1 MADGSAGPPPLG
13 VLLDDRRV
21 ALGLAAAVAAG
32 VVGLLCTIGVMLLL
46 AATIDA
52 VFLDGEELGEVAG
65 LLVAAVGLLVI
76 RGGCALASEVS
87 ADRASARLRTR
98 ERDRLVAHLFRAGPG
113 GLADQRVGDV
123 ASTVG
128 AGIEALHDY
137 ATRFVPAAALGV
149 IGPVVVLVAIAL
161 LDPWSTPVLLFT
173 GPMLVLLLAVI
184 GGRTRALTRRRF
196 DELGWLSSFYLDMIR
211 GLATL
216 KAFRRSSEG
225 GDTIEA
231 VSRRYGDAT
240 MDVLRTAF
248 QTSLVTE
255 WAATA
260 ATALVAVQVSF
271 RMIESD
277 LPFGTAL
284 AVLVLTPEFFVP
296 FRRLALE
303 YHSGQAGRAA
313 LERIEELTDASTPEP
328 PRPDPTP
335 PPPTPPRASASS
347 APHRSTRPGAPAIEL
362 VGVTFTYPGSTRP
375 ALDRL
380 DLHLDAAATVA
391 LVGPS
396 GAGKTTVARLVMRF
410 VEPTAGRIL
419 VDGRPITDV
428 ESATWRRGVAWVPQ
442 DPALIAGTIADNIR
456 LGAPDAPLD
465 AVRAAADAARA
476 TGFVEQLPDGFDT
489 VLGEEGLRLS
499 GGQRQRLAIARAL
512 LRDAPVVVLDEPT
525 AHLDD
530 TTEAEVL
537 AAIAELLGGRTALVI
552 AHRPQ
557 TIAAADRVVTLVEG
571 RPIDPAVGST

>member
-1 MADGSAGPPPLG
+1 M
-13 VLLDDRRV
+13 
-21 ALGLAAAVAAG
+21 
-32 VVGLLCTIGVMLLL
+32 
-46 AATIDA
+46 
-52 VFLDGEELGEVAG
+52 
-65 LLVAAVGLLVI
+65 
-76 RGGCALASEVS
+76 
-87 ADRASARLRTR
+87 
-98 ERDRLVAHLFRAGPG
+98 AHLFRAGPG

-248 QTSLVTE
+248 QTSLVME

-347 APHRSTRPGAPAIEL
+347 APHRSTRRGAPAIEL
-362 VGVTFTYPGSTRP
+362 VDVTFTYPGSPRP

-380 DLHLDAAATVA
+380 DLHLAAGATVA

-465 AVRAAADAARA
+465 AGARRGRRGEGHGLRRAAPRRLRHRARRGGPAPQRRPAATPRDRPGRAAATRPSWCSTSPRPTSTTPPRPRCSPRSPSCWGVGPPSSSR
-476 TGFVEQLPDGFDT
+476 TGRRPS
-489 VLGEEGLRLS
+489 RL
-499 GGQRQRLAIARAL
+499 
-512 LRDAPVVVLDEPT
+512 PT
-525 AHLDD
+525 AW
-530 TTEAEVL
+530 
-537 AAIAELLGGRTALVI
+537 
-552 AHRPQ
+552 
-557 TIAAADRVVTLVEG
+557 
-571 RPIDPAVGST
+571 